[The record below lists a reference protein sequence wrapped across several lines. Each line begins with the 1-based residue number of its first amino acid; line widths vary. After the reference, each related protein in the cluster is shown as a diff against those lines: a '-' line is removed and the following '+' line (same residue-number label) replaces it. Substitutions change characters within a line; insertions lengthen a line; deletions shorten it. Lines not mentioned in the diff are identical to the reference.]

1 MKLKKLPI
9 IIIGIL
15 VIFIV
20 SFLIRELII
29 YNDGKLDKSNYV
41 PREEIITLL
50 NKGAIY
56 NNYYYCPNN
65 EDRKEAYRTEYYIK
79 DNIQAIY
86 LDSKLIEWTDYN
98 NFEKILLTGAD
109 ETATV
114 VKNISKDSDSQCGYD
129 YSVISK
135 PEIYN
140 NTYKYLGEKEED
152 GRKIIVIELSTNRRL
167 IKKLDKYYID
177 KETGLILGRFTSSKF
192 LFITTHFSGSAKNRN
207 IKFNIVTNEN
217 ITKPDLNKYKI
228 VNYIE

>member
-9 IIIGIL
+9 IITGVL
-15 VIFIV
+15 AIFIV

-29 YNDGKLDKSNYV
+29 YNDGRLDKSNYV

-50 NKGAIY
+50 DKGTIY

-65 EDRKEAYRTEYYIK
+65 EDRKEAYRTEYYI
-79 DNIQAIY
+79 
-86 LDSKLIEWTDYN
+86 
-98 NFEKILLTGAD
+98 D
-109 ETATV
+109 E
-114 VKNISKDSDSQCGYD
+114 
-129 YSVISK
+129 
-135 PEIYN
+135 
-140 NTYKYLGEKEED
+140 
-152 GRKIIVIELSTNRRL
+152 
-167 IKKLDKYYID
+167 
-177 KETGLILGRFTSSKF
+177 ETGLILGRFTSSKF